1 MQNIVRTTIRIRK
14 DLLDQSRLLALKKGT
29 SLQDIIN
36 STLAVGFSKISDMS
50 NTQEAMAKIDK
61 FRTSLKGVKVN
72 VENLLTESKQN
83 LK

>member
-50 NTQEAMAKIDK
+50 STQEAMAKIDK

>member
-50 NTQEAMAKIDK
+50 STQEAMAKIDK

-72 VENLLTESKQN
+72 VDDLLTESKQN